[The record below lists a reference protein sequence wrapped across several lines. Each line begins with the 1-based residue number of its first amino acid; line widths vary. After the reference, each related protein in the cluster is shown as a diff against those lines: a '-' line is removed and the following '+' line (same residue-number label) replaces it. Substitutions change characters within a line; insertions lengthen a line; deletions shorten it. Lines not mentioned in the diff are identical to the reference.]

1 MSKSTARTR
10 RGGKYA
16 VAFAAV
22 TACLPAMP
30 AVAAEDPFDGNWRFS
45 VTPYLWLPSISGSTT
60 FVAPN
65 GGGTSLS
72 TDVNADSYL
81 SSLKA
86 AFMITG
92 EVRKGEWSAFTDY
105 IYLSF
110 DNQKSAVRGVTGPL
124 GNPIGSIDAG
134 SSGSL
139 KGSVWTLA
147 GSYTAWRDKGSQLD
161 VLAGFRYLSLEGKL
175 NWSLAGPL
183 GALTPTGTVS
193 KDFDKW
199 DGIVGV
205 KGRVKFGDTP
215 WFMPYYADIGSGAAN
230 WTWQALLGVG
240 YQYGWGAV
248 TLSVRNL
255 SYTFNGSDKSDVRFT
270 GPALSATFAF

>member
-1 MSKSTARTR
+1 VLR
-10 RGGKYA
+10 
-16 VAFAAV
+16 VALSGILALAA
-22 TACLPAMP
+22 ASP
-30 AVAAEDPFDGNWRFS
+30 AVAADDRFDGQWRFS

-65 GGGTSLS
+65 GGGTSIS
-72 TDVNADSYL
+72 ADTNADSYL
-81 SSLKA
+81 KSLEMA
-86 AFMITG
+86 AMITG

-105 IYLSF
+105 IYLNF
-110 DNQKSAVRGVTGPL
+110 GNQRSEVKGVTGPL
-124 GNPIGSIDAG
+124 GNPIGSIEAG

-147 GSYTAWRDKGSQLD
+147 GSYTAWRDKGSHLD
-161 VLAGFRYLSLEGKL
+161 VLAGFRYLSLESKL
-175 NWSLAGPL
+175 NWNLAGPL
-183 GALTPTGTVS
+183 GALTPSGTVS

-199 DGIVGV
+199 DGIIGV
-205 KGRVKFGDTP
+205 KGMVKFGDTQ